1 MKLSL
6 LTKFFISYLIFAI
19 LGFVF
24 ILLGR
29 NYLIDQHLKAD
40 GTTNLVMH
48 SIIGVYIGM
57 LIIALVIF
65 GVYFFLIYLPISWIR
80 KASMEY
86 AKGNFDTIEYDIKT
100 NDELSDVAAS
110 IKIMSDK
117 LSNTRDYQRD
127 FISNISH
134 DFRSPLTSIRGY
146 LEAMLDG
153 TIPPSEYEH
162 YLKTVLSEA
171 NRLEHLTDGLLE
183 MDGYGTEGLELIC
196 EEFDM
201 EQVITEAVETFEGRC
216 AKKYLEIVMKFPSKH
231 YLVYGDRG
239 KYEQVLYNLL
249 DNAIKFSNHNS
260 KVIISLYNQG
270 DKQYCSIK
278 DFGPGI
284 SSDKIDK
291 IFQRFYKSDSS
302 RGRDKTGNGIGLSI
316 VKEIIMAHNETI
328 DVISTEGAGCEFV
341 FSISKAK

>member
-1 MKLSL
+1 M
-6 LTKFFISYLIFAI
+6 TKFIISYLLFAI
-19 LGFVF
+19 LGIVF
-24 ILLGR
+24 ILLGK
-29 NYLIDQHLKAD
+29 NYLIDQHLIKNGSA
-40 GTTNLVMH
+40 NLVMN
-48 SIIGVYIGM
+48 SMIGVYIGM
-57 LIIALVIF
+57 LIIALIIF
-65 GVYFFLIYLPISWIR
+65 GIYFLKVYIPINWIT

-86 AKGNFDTIEYDIKT
+86 AKGNFDTIEYDVKT
-100 NDELSDVAAS
+100 NDELSDLSAS
-110 IKIMSDK
+110 IKIMSDQ

-171 NRLEHLTDGLLE
+171 NRLEHLTTGLLE
-183 MDGYGTEGLELIC
+183 MDGYGTEGLELIK
-196 EEFDM
+196 ENFDM

-216 AKKYLEIVMKFPSKH
+216 AKKHLEIVMKFPSEH
-231 YLVYGDRG
+231 YLVYGDKG

-284 SSDKIDK
+284 PSDKIDK

>member
-1 MKLSL
+1 MKLSVL
-6 LTKFFISYLIFAI
+6 SKFIILYVLFAI
-19 LGFVF
+19 MGYAF
-24 ILLGR
+24 IGYYQQSWLTPEDEGD
-29 NYLIDQHLKAD
+29 LIMHGMIIMYIAM
-40 GTTNLVMH
+40 LV
-48 SIIGVYIGM
+48 IA
-57 LIIALVIF
+57 ALVF
-65 GVYFFLIYLPISWIR
+65 GIYCFLIYLPLKKIR
-80 KASMEY
+80 TAAMEY
-86 AKGNFDTIEYDIKT
+86 AVGNFDYEAPKVETDKDMSDI
-100 NDELSDVAAS
+100 SAS
-110 IKIMSDK
+110 LTIMSDR

-171 NRLEHLTDGLLE
+171 NRLEHLTEGLLE
-183 MDGYGTEGLELIC
+183 MDGYGTEGLELIY
-196 EEFDM
+196 ENFDM
-201 EQVITEAVETFEGRC
+201 EQVVTEAVETFEGRC
-216 AKKYLEIVMKFPSKH
+216 NKKNLEIVMKFPSKH
-231 YLVYGDRG
+231 YLVNGDKG

-249 DNAIKFSNHNS
+249 DNAIKFSNNNS

-284 SSDKIDK
+284 ASDKIDK

-341 FSISKAK
+341 FSIKHAK

>member
-1 MKLSL
+1 MYIAMLVVS
-6 LTKFFISYLIFAI
+6 AI
-19 LGFVF
+19 
-24 ILLGR
+24 
-29 NYLIDQHLKAD
+29 A
-40 GTTNLVMH
+40 
-48 SIIGVYIGM
+48 
-57 LIIALVIF
+57 F
-65 GVYFFLIYLPISWIR
+65 GIYCFLIYLPLKKIR
-80 KASMEY
+80 TAAMEY
-86 AKGNFDTIEYDIKT
+86 AMGNFDYKAPRVDTDRDMSDI
-100 NDELSDVAAS
+100 SAS
-110 IKIMSDK
+110 LTIMSDR

-153 TIPPSEYEH
+153 TIPPEEYDH

-171 NRLEHLTDGLLE
+171 NRLEHLTEGLLE
-183 MDGYGTEGLELIC
+183 MDGYGTEGLELIY
-196 EEFDM
+196 EDFDM
-201 EQVITEAVETFEGRC
+201 EQVVTEAVETFEGRC
-216 AKKYLEIVMKFPSKH
+216 NKKNLEIIMKFPSKH
-231 YLVYGDRG
+231 YLVNGDKG

-260 KVIISLYNQG
+260 KVIISLYNRG
-270 DKQYCSIK
+270 DKQYCSVK

>member
-1 MKLSL
+1 MFRSI
-6 LTKFFISYLIFAI
+6 LTKLIAI
-19 LGFVF
+19 
-24 ILLGR
+24 
-29 NYLIDQHLKAD
+29 
-40 GTTNLVMH
+40 
-48 SIIGVYIGM
+48 
-57 LIIALVIF
+57 
-65 GVYFFLIYLPISWIR
+65 FLIGAIVSSALIYFAVPKTNQDTAYITYAIVLAVFLIAFIIIYLLYLMPLKKIR
-80 KASMEY
+80 TAAMEY
-86 AKGNFDTIEYDIKT
+86 ANGNFEYDGLDIKRS
-100 NDELSDVAAS
+100 DEIGDVATSLNYMA
-110 IKIMSDK
+110 DQ
-117 LSNTRDYQRD
+117 LENTREYQRD

-183 MDGYGTEGLELIC
+183 MDGYGTEGLELIK
-196 EEFDM
+196 ENFDM

-216 AKKYLEIVMKFPSKH
+216 AKKHLEIVMKFPSEH
-231 YLVYGDRG
+231 YLVYGDNG

-270 DKQYCSIK
+270 DKQYCSVK

-284 SSDKIDK
+284 PSDKIDK

>member
-1 MKLSL
+1 MIKSL
-6 LTKFFISYLIFAI
+6 LTKLIA
-19 LGFVF
+19 V
-24 ILLGR
+24 
-29 NYLIDQHLKAD
+29 
-40 GTTNLVMH
+40 
-48 SIIGVYIGM
+48 
-57 LIIALVIF
+57 
-65 GVYFFLIYLPISWIR
+65 FLISALASFALIYFVVPMADKKIAYITYAIVLVVFLIAFTCIYLLYLMPLKKIR
-80 KASMEY
+80 IAAMEY
-86 AKGNFDTIEYDIKT
+86 ANGNFEFDGLDIKRS
-100 NDELSDVAAS
+100 DEIGDVATSLNYMA
-110 IKIMSDK
+110 DQ
-117 LSNTRDYQRD
+117 LENTREYQRD

-146 LEAMLDG
+146 LEAMIDG

-183 MDGYGTEGLELIC
+183 MDGYGTEGLELIK
-196 EEFDM
+196 ENFNM

-216 AKKYLEIVMKFPSKH
+216 AKKHLEIVMKFPSEH
-231 YLVYGDRG
+231 YLVYGDKG

-270 DKQYCSIK
+270 DKQYCSVK

-284 SSDKIDK
+284 PSDKIDK

>member
-1 MKLSL
+1 M
-6 LTKFFISYLIFAI
+6 TKFVISYFIFAI
-19 LGFVF
+19 LGIVF
-24 ILLGR
+24 ILLGK
-29 NYLIDQHLKAD
+29 NYLIDQHLIKD
-40 GTTNLVMH
+40 GASNLVMN
-48 SIIGVYIGM
+48 SMIEVYVGM

-65 GVYFFLIYLPISWIR
+65 GIHFLKVYIPIKWIT

-86 AKGNFDTIEYDIKT
+86 AKGNFDTVEYDIKT
-100 NDELSDVAAS
+100 NDELSDLAAS
-110 IKIMSDK
+110 IIIMSDQ

-153 TIPPSEYEH
+153 TIPPAEYEH

-171 NRLEHLTDGLLE
+171 NRLEHLTTGLLE
-183 MDGYGTEGLELIC
+183 MDGYGTEGMELIL
-196 EEFDM
+196 EDFDM

-216 AKKYLEIVMKFPSKH
+216 AKKNLEIVMKFPSEH
-231 YLVYGDRG
+231 YLVYGDKG

-270 DKQYCSIK
+270 DKQYCSVK

-302 RGRDKTGNGIGLSI
+302 RGRDKSGNGIGLSI